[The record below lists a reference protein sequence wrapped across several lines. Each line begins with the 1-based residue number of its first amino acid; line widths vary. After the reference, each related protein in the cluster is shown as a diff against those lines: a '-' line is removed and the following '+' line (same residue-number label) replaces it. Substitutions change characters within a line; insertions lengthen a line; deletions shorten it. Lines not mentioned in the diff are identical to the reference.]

1 MPYTQLVLLVG
12 ALVVLMIPLIAL
24 EWFSDYYPHVQEYK
38 ASISIVLWIAILA
51 IVYFLVV
58 PWLELA

>member
-12 ALVVLMIPLIAL
+12 ALVVLMLPLIAL
-24 EWFSDYYPHVQEYK
+24 ELFSDYYPKVQEYK
-38 ASISIVLWIAILA
+38 AWISVGLWIAILA

-58 PWLELA
+58 HWLELT